1 VEAAVALACR
11 FRTGPFAP
19 GAGAD
24 TRHGPNRRRVE
35 GRSVREAVVVGRW
48 VRQIGF
54 GTRIRVGVFAATF
67 SGVTNVI
74 SVVTAAQVRTAFRRP
89 VRASAVVVLGLV
101 AGLVAGVFP
110 LIEPGRAVAAVDRV
124 AAEANTSTHDAHDD
138 HGHHTEIGH
147 NPPHGMA
154 LKDFESPAEFRSDLA
169 IWSLAVFLLLL
180 GLLGKFAWKPIMEGL
195 DKREQGI
202 EHQIAE
208 TKAANAE
215 AKQMLASYERRL
227 SEAADEVRGMLEEAR
242 RDSESTKQSIIAE
255 ARKAAEDEQARA
267 KHEIGLA
274 RDEALS
280 SIAEKAGDLAVEV
293 AGKFL
298 REKIGNED
306 HSRLIRDS
314 VASLGAI
321 HGTKPSVN

>member
-1 VEAAVALACR
+1 M
-11 FRTGPFAP
+11 
-19 GAGAD
+19 
-24 TRHGPNRRRVE
+24 
-35 GRSVREAVVVGRW
+35 
-48 VRQIGF
+48 
-54 GTRIRVGVFAATF
+54 
-67 SGVTNVI
+67 I
-74 SVVTAAQVRTAFRRP
+74 SVVTAAQVRTGFRRP
-89 VRASAVVVLGLV
+89 VRANAAVVLGLF

-110 LIEPGRAVAAVDRV
+110 LMEPGRAVAGVSRI
-124 AAEANTSTHDAHDD
+124 AAEGSADANTKTHDAHDD

-147 NPPHGMA
+147 NPPHGVA

-242 RDSESTKQSIIAE
+242 RDAESTKQSIVAE

-321 HGTKPSVN
+321 HGAKPSVN